1 MNLDLEPAALAFQG
15 EVRAFLEAEL
25 TPELRRASRRTTS
38 VFTDKDVSLPW
49 QRILHRR
56 GWVAPSWPKQYGG
69 PGWDETQRYIFAAEC
84 ARAGAPGLA
93 PMGLRMV
100 GPVIMG
106 YGTPAQKAELLPRIL
121 SGEDY
126 WCQGYSEPGAGSDL
140 AALQLAAER
149 DGDDYVLNGSKI
161 WTTHAHV
168 ANRMFCLVRTRR
180 EGKPQAGITFL
191 LLDMTSPGI
200 TVRPLITLAE
210 DHEVNQVFFDQVRVP
225 VTGRL
230 GEEND
235 GWTVAKHLLE
245 FERGGGG
252 SPGLRVALQRLVALA
267 SSKEAGAAEGAP
279 RHIDDPTFRRRLAHV
294 GVALDALEISEL
306 RILTALASGESP
318 GAVSSVMKVQTTEL
332 MQAIDELAL
341 EALGPYA
348 AVHQPE
354 ARNPGAN
361 ADFIGPEAGLTVT
374 ARYLNDR
381 AGSIYGGSNE
391 IQRNIVARL
400 ILGL

>member
-1 MNLDLEPAALAFQG
+1 MDLDLAPADLVFRD
-15 EVRAFLEAEL
+15 EVRAFLGAEL
-25 TPELRRASRRTTS
+25 TDELRQAARRATS
-38 VFTDKDVSLPW
+38 VFIDKAHSLPW
-49 QRILHRR
+49 QRILNAR
-56 GWVAPSWPKQYGG
+56 GWAAPSWPREYGG
-69 PGWDETQRYIFAAEC
+69 PGWSEAQRYIFAAEC

-106 YGTPAQKAELLPRIL
+106 YGTPEQKAHYLPRIL

-140 AALQLAAER
+140 ASLQLAAVA
-149 DGDDYVLNGSKI
+149 DGTDYVLTGSKI
-161 WTTHAHV
+161 WTTHAHL

-200 TVRPLITLAE
+200 TVRPIVTLAG
-210 DHEVNQVFFDQVRVP
+210 DHEVNQVFFDAVRVP
-225 VTGRL
+225 MANRI

-235 GWTVAKHLLE
+235 GWTVAKYLLE

-252 SPGLRVALQRLVALA
+252 APGLRVALERLVAMASAAPADGGGRMIEDGAFRLKLA
-267 SSKEAGAAEGAP
+267 RIAIALEAAE
-279 RHIDDPTFRRRLAHV
+279 TT
-294 GVALDALEISEL
+294 EL
-306 RILTALASGESP
+306 RVLAALGAGQAP
-318 GAVSSVMKVQTTEL
+318 GPVSSMMKIQTTEL
-332 MQAIDELAL
+332 MQKIDELAL
-341 EALGPYA
+341 DALGIYA
-348 AVHQPE
+348 PAHQPE
-354 ARNPGAN
+354 ARAPNAN
-361 ADFIGPEAGLTVT
+361 VDFVGPEAGLVTT

-381 AGSIYGGSNE
+381 AGSIYGGTNE
-391 IQRNIVARL
+391 IQRDIIARQ

>member
-1 MNLDLEPAALAFQG
+1 MDLDLDAAALAFRDD
-15 EVRAFLEAEL
+15 VRAFLAAEL
-25 TPELRRASRRTTS
+25 TDELRLAARRTTS
-38 VFTDKDVSLPW
+38 VFTDPQVSLPW

-56 GWVAPSWPKQYGG
+56 GWVAPNWPREYGG
-69 PGWDETQRYIFAAEC
+69 PGWSETQRYIFAAES

-100 GPVIMG
+100 APVIMR
-106 YGTPAQKAELLPRIL
+106 YGSPEQKAHYLPRIL

-140 AALQLAAER
+140 ASLQLAAAR
-149 DGDDYVLNGSKI
+149 DGDSYVLTGSKI
-161 WTTHAHV
+161 WTTHAQF
-168 ANRMFCLVRTRR
+168 ANRMFCLARTRR
-180 EGKPQAGITFL
+180 EGKPQAGISFL
-191 LLDMTSPGI
+191 LLDMASPGVS
-200 TVRPLITLAE
+200 VRPIITLAG

-225 VTGRL
+225 IANRL
-230 GEEND
+230 GGENE

-252 SPGLRVALQRLVALA
+252 SAGLRVAMERLVAM
-267 SSKEAGAAEGAP
+267 AGADAGAG
-279 RHIDDPTFRRRLAHV
+279 RIVDDPGFGRRLAEI

-306 RILTALASGESP
+306 RILTALAAGDSP

-341 EALGPYA
+341 EALGLYA
-348 AVHQPE
+348 PVDQPE
-354 ARNPGAN
+354 ARAPGVN
-361 ADFIGPEAGLTVT
+361 VEFVGPEVGLTVT

-400 ILGL
+400 LLGL